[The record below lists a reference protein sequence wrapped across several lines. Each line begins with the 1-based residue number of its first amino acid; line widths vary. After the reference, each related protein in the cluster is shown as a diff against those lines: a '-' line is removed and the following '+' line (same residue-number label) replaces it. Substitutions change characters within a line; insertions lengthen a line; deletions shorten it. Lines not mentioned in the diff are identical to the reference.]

1 MNYAE
6 KWLPE
11 VKQRMRQIAKHPFE
25 ESLVGKVL
33 DDTLDTNGKMIRG
46 TLLILAASFGPK
58 LQEKKEKII
67 TLAAMVEL
75 THLASL
81 IHDDIVDESDFRR
94 GKPSIQSKYS
104 KDAAVYAG
112 DFLMARIN
120 YYEAKEKL
128 NQSAALLS
136 KAIEEM
142 CAGEI
147 GQALYRYNAD
157 TEIEQY
163 EKNIEGKTV
172 ALFKTATLIGAT
184 EAGATKK
191 VTNTLERIGTLLGYM
206 FQLRDDLLDF
216 TSDKYH
222 LGKEGQK
229 DFKEGIY
236 TMPVLAARN
245 WEMHDGK
252 RRLYSLMQKNAK
264 KALSETEISE
274 AEQLVI
280 SQNGVAHT
288 KEIISEFSERIQA
301 LLLELPKTNANKLL
315 KQLVINLEEK

>member
-1 MNYAE
+1 MNNLKSSLA
-6 KWLPE
+6 E
-11 VKQRMRQIAKHPFE
+11 VKKRMQKIAEHSFQD
-25 ESLVGKVL
+25 SLVGKVL
-33 DDTLDTNGKMIRG
+33 DDTLDTNGKMIRA
-46 TLLILAASFGPK
+46 TLLLLSSSFGPQ
-58 LQEKKEKII
+58 QEKNKEKIL

-128 NQSAALLS
+128 NGSAEILS

-142 CAGEI
+142 CSGEI
-147 GQALYRYNAD
+147 GQAMFRYNAD

-163 EKNIEGKTV
+163 QENIKGKTV
-172 ALFKTATLIGAT
+172 ALFKAACLIGAK
-184 EAGATKK
+184 ESGANKK
-191 VTNTLERIGTLLGYM
+191 VTETLGKIGTLLGYM

-245 WEMHDGK
+245 YEMHDGK
-252 RRLYSLMQKNAK
+252 RKLYSLMKKNAK
-264 KALSETEISE
+264 KALSETEISQ

-280 SQNGVAHT
+280 TQHGVEHT
-288 KEIISEFSERIQA
+288 KEVIAEYSERIQA
-301 LLLELPKTNANKLL
+301 LLLELPKTDGAKLL
-315 KQLVINLEEK
+315 KQLVKNLEEK